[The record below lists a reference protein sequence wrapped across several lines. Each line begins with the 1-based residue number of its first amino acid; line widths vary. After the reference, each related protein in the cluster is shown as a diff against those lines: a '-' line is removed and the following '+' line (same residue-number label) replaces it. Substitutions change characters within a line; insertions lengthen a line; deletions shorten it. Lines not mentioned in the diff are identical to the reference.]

1 MFGTFST
8 GLSENIG
15 YKYPQYPAIIN
26 KIAILIGKIR
36 ENLEIWV
43 IRQSSNYW
51 MRQFFGLFWDIPMAF
66 RGPVRTLAPQAGLF
80 RLQTSSVSANA
91 AWTVVD
97 CWLNTVAL
105 QRNILC
111 DDAHAYAHAHA
122 YDDDRDCYFFVVLS
136 VVIIDIVFC
145 QLLLLHL
152 VFNNIIIRYHNST
165 IYHEYH
171 HLSLLSPWIS
181 RSIDAAKQSK
191 NDSRWKAWEGLNTV
205 ESKDTVTLWKS
216 YGKMA
221 HCLWKW
227 WWFMKIVIV
236 PFAICSSRRL
246 NVTTCRYKG
255 KNMLMLPLWA
265 DFHHFSGRRS
275 WER

>member
-1 MFGTFST
+1 MIDDDTHGLTRLRYRPRCLTWFVQAAKVQCFGQCSMDCR
-8 GLSENIG
+8 GLLVKHRGTPTQHPLWWCSCLCSCSCLRRWSWLLFFCCI
-15 YKYPQYPAIIN
+15 
-26 KIAILIGKIR
+26 
-36 ENLEIWV
+36 V
-43 IRQSSNYW
+43 SCNYW
-51 MRQFFGLFWDIPMAF
+51 
-66 RGPVRTLAPQAGLF
+66 
-80 RLQTSSVSANA
+80 
-91 AWTVVD
+91 
-97 CWLNTVAL
+97 
-105 QRNILC
+105 
-111 DDAHAYAHAHA
+111 H
-122 YDDDRDCYFFVVLS
+122 CY
-136 VVIIDIVFC
+136 C

-246 NVTTCRYKG
+246 NVRTCRYKG

-265 DFHHFSGRRS
+265 DFHHFSGRQS